1 MHRPEAALTAGAVSM
16 TAVKIIIEI
25 KYNHY
30 ILATWA
36 VDCFNAALCLDIYI
50 YLQHYANPRPIPFI
64 ARAVL

>member
-1 MHRPEAALTAGAVSM
+1 MHPARSSTDGGPSLDDSSED
-16 TAVKIIIEI
+16 IIEI

-50 YLQHYANPRPIPFI
+50 YLQH
-64 ARAVL
+64 